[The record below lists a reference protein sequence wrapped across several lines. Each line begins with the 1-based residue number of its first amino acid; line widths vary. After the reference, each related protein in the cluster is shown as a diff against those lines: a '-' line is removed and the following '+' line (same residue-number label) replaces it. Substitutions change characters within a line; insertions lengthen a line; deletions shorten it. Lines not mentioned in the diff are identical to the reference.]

1 MKPPA
6 VCASLIALTLAFILV
21 FGNLSLS
28 MTLVSA
34 GAAVIVYSMTNSIQ
48 YATASAIGVLFTMAV
63 LMRSGVIRKEG
74 FNVFTSPADIS
85 KALRKLKESFR
96 GRRDDEE
103 EFRGRRDDEEEGFR
117 SRRDDEEDFRNRNE
131 DDEGFRSRR
140 DDEEEFRGR
149 RDDDEEGFRSRRDDE
164 EEFRN
169 KRDDDEEGFRS
180 RRDDEEE
187 FRNKRD
193 DDEEGFRSRRDDDEE
208 GFRSRRDD
216 DEEGFRSRRD
226 DDEEGFRSRRDDE
239 EEGFRS
245 RRDDEEEFRGRRDDD
260 EEGFRSRRDDEEEFR
275 GRRDDDEEGFT
286 SMNMFKSLKEGFFN
300 KVFQNISTAGYS
312 RPGFGI
318 GAPLL
323 EGFEDQKKEAKK
335 GKPAAVSG
343 KQEMAMPFKLGEIP
357 SQVKNGPHIDAGS
370 TLIKAIQGLNPDQI
384 NAMTKDTKQLI
395 ETQKSLMGMLGTMK
409 PMMNDGKELM
419 ETFQQMFGESA

>member
-1 MKPPA
+1 
-6 VCASLIALTLAFILV
+6 
-21 FGNLSLS
+21 
-28 MTLVSA
+28 
-34 GAAVIVYSMTNSIQ
+34 
-48 YATASAIGVLFTMAV
+48 
-63 LMRSGVIRKEG
+63 MRYGIIKKEG
-74 FNVFTSPADIS
+74 FNVFTGPEDIS

-117 SRRDDEEDFRNRNE
+117 SRRDDEEEFRNRNE
-131 DDEGFRSRR
+131 D
-140 DDEEEFRGR
+140 
-149 RDDDEEGFRSRRDDE
+149 
-164 EEFRN
+164 
-169 KRDDDEEGFRS
+169 
-180 RRDDEEE
+180 
-187 FRNKRD
+187 
-193 DDEEGFRSRRDDDEE
+193 
-208 GFRSRRDD
+208 
-216 DEEGFRSRRD
+216 
-226 DDEEGFRSRRDDE
+226 

-275 GRRDDDEEGFT
+275 GRRDDDEEGFR
-286 SMNMFKSLKEGFFN
+286 SRRDDEEEGFRSRRDDEEEFRGRRDDDEEGFMNVNMFKSLKEGFFN
-300 KVFQNISTAGYS
+300 KVFKNITTAGYS

-335 GKPAAVSG
+335 GKPAAVAG

>member
-21 FGNLSLS
+21 FGKLSLS

-48 YATASAIGVLFTMAV
+48 YATGSAILVLFTTAI
-63 LMRSGVIRKEG
+63 LMRYGVIKKEG
-74 FNVFTSPADIS
+74 FNVFTGPEDIS
-85 KALRKLKESFR
+85 RVIRKLKESFR
-96 GRRDDEE
+96 GRMDDEE
-103 EFRGRRDDEEEGFR
+103 EFRNRNDDEEEGFR
-117 SRRDDEEDFRNRNE
+117 SH
-131 DDEGFRSRR
+131 
-140 DDEEEFRGR
+140 
-149 RDDDEEGFRSRRDDE
+149 RDDE

-169 KRDDDEEGFRS
+169 RNDDEEEGFRS
-180 RRDDEEE
+180 NRDDEEE
-187 FRNKRD
+187 FRNRNED
-193 DDEEGFRSRRDDDEE
+193 EEEGFRSNRDDEE
-208 GFRSRRDD
+208 EFRNRN
-216 DEEGFRSRRD
+216 E
-226 DDEEGFRSRRDDE
+226 DE

-245 RRDDEEEFRGRRDDD
+245 RRDDEEE
-260 EEGFRSRRDDEEEFR
+260 
-275 GRRDDDEEGFT
+275 EGFT
-286 SMNMFKSLKEGFFN
+286 KMNMFKSLKEGFFN
-300 KVFQNISTAGYS
+300 KVFKNITTAGYS

-335 GKPAAVSG
+335 GKPAAVAG

>member
-6 VCASLIALTLAFILV
+6 VCASLIALTLAFIIV
-21 FGNLSLS
+21 FGKLSMS

-48 YATASAIGVLFTMAV
+48 YATGSAIVVLFTMAI
-63 LMRSGVIRKEG
+63 LMRYGIIKKEG
-74 FNVFTSPADIS
+74 FNVFTGPEDIS
-85 KALRKLKESFR
+85 KAIRKLKEAFR
-96 GRRDDEE
+96 G
-103 EFRGRRDDEEEGFR
+103 
-117 SRRDDEEDFRNRNE
+117 
-131 DDEGFRSRR
+131 RR

-164 EEFRN
+164 EDFRN
-169 KRDDDEEGFRS
+169 
-180 RRDDEEE
+180 
-187 FRNKRD
+187 RNED
-193 DDEEGFRSRRDDDEE
+193 
-208 GFRSRRDD
+208 
-216 DEEGFRSRRD
+216 
-226 DDEEGFRSRRDDE
+226 

-300 KVFQNISTAGYS
+300 QVFQNISTAGYS

-335 GKPAAVSG
+335 GKPAAV